1 MRCRKE
7 CEEKHRQDRHTPPC
21 HVAVPP
27 CHAAQPVHGRA
38 RESSPSPPL
47 KSLVPGMCKNILQ
60 KSFPSPFLQILSKSN
75 SSVSIILERPTLHPI
90 QTTHLFPVLICKLFR
105 DYLFFFFHLRPLP
118 LFSSQWPKQKARP
131 TSIFQPLETSQGQN
145 LSQFFFLVC
154 ICHEQARSFYNADTH
169 TCAFAHGNRFFYL
182 CFFFLSNLW
191 FLFFFF
197 PFCRKCKQ
205 KKNKVFN

>member
-105 DYLFFFFHLRPLP
+105 DYLFFLSFTSPPPFLFPVAQAESQANKHIPAPWDLP
-118 LFSSQWPKQKARP
+118 GPKPFPILFSCLHLSR
-131 TSIFQPLETSQGQN
+131 TSTVIL
-145 LSQFFFLVC
+145 
-154 ICHEQARSFYNADTH
+154 
-169 TCAFAHGNRFFYL
+169 
-182 CFFFLSNLW
+182 
-191 FLFFFF
+191 
-197 PFCRKCKQ
+197 
-205 KKNKVFN
+205 

>member
-105 DYLFFFFHLRPLP
+105 DYLFFLSF
-118 LFSSQWPKQKARP
+118 
-131 TSIFQPLETSQGQN
+131 TSPPP
-145 LSQFFFLVC
+145 
-154 ICHEQARSFYNADTH
+154 
-169 TCAFAHGNRFFYL
+169 
-182 CFFFLSNLW
+182 
-191 FLFFFF
+191 FLF
-197 PFCRKCKQ
+197 PVAQ
-205 KKNKVFN
+205 AESQANKHIPAP